1 MLSFLGWRTHSERKR
16 PREEKDEEEQGEA
29 KRVLLDE
36 LLCPV
41 CATGPLLP
49 PVRQCPNG
57 HLLCD
62 PCSKQPACAKCPT
75 CRCSPTNIRNLAL
88 EKIASASGLTAPCP
102 HCGSELPFA
111 EFSEHTASCRARP
124 ALWLKSS
131 LSAIRGPSTRSRAR
145 RTGQHEAPDLVLS
158 PMRPIAFGRSSAHST
173 RRLGDLRALMPA
185 RSLPR
190 RPLLPLTQPTS
201 NAKCLRAR
209 VHVYPSP
216 EAPHPTP
223 QYACIPIPRCT
234 PSHGGPSYSHA
245 PPFASMHMHHSEA
258 CTRARAHA
266 HICACTQ
273 HAHSMHSACTHAR
286 VRARTHAHM
295 YARIHARRCA
305 HPSLRGFPPPLR
317 GRS

>member
-16 PREEKDEEEQGEA
+16 PREEKDDDEQCEA

-173 RRLGDLRALMPA
+173 RRLDVR
-185 RSLPR
+185 
-190 RPLLPLTQPTS
+190 
-201 NAKCLRAR
+201 
-209 VHVYPSP
+209 
-216 EAPHPTP
+216 
-223 QYACIPIPRCT
+223 I
-234 PSHGGPSYSHA
+234 
-245 PPFASMHMHHSEA
+245 HHSEVSRRHCEVGLDPTGA
-258 CTRARAHA
+258 WIVDRSSNGTYLNGDRIPRSVEVRL
-266 HICACTQ
+266 Q
-273 HAHSMHSACTHAR
+273 HGDRITFLDRLSVEALPTYTVESRTGEADGDEGDAVSAASGEEESAAANPTA
-286 VRARTHAHM
+286 V
-295 YARIHARRCA
+295 
-305 HPSLRGFPPPLR
+305 
-317 GRS
+317 